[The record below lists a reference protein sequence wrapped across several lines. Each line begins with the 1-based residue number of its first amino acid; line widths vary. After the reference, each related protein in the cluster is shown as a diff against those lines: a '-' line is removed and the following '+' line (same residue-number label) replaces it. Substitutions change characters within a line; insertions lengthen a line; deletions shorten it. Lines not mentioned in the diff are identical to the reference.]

1 MSYIRVT
8 TQKYNIDKNKN
19 FVGQP
24 VLSKIVDI
32 IPEGIFNKAN
42 RKHQSNRYYKKLPLR
57 VHVVSLLYGVFR
69 YCNGLREL
77 DEGMLGCEGKLIHLG
92 FDKAPVRSTLS
103 DDELL
108 ICHTFS
114 RTRMK

>member
-1 MSYIRVT
+1 M
-8 TQKYNIDKNKN
+8 DKNET
-19 FVGQP
+19 FVGKQ
-24 VLSKIVDI
+24 VLSQIVDI
-32 IPEGIFNKAN
+32 IPEGINNKAN
-42 RKHQSNRYYKKLPLR
+42 RKHQSNKYYKKLPLR
-57 VHVVSLLYGVFR
+57 VHLVSLLFGVFR
-69 YCNGLREL
+69 YCNRLRAL
-77 DEGMLGCEGKLIHLG
+77 YEGMLGCEGKLIHLG